1 MSPTLEAKNNHP
13 TEDVAELVAT
23 LYTEQ
28 DGEPW
33 GVWCHGHQDKA
44 AFLRKANE
52 VIKAVQYLYV
62 SLDEV
67 EHSYAH
73 LDKSLPSDC
82 QMLISTPDHPDSFP
96 ITWVKGEHLVY
107 TREKYT
113 GHYQVPKLQENQT
126 YYCTENGH
134 GNCQIKVVEENN
146 LTIRDTDDLV
156 IEREYS
162 KEDVA
167 SCCGGEVGIW
177 DNASDLDVPFE
188 FQFVPAQ

>member
-1 MSPTLEAKNNHP
+1 MFPIIEEKNNRT
-13 TEDVAELVAT
+13 TEDVADLVAT

-28 DGEPW
+28 DDEPW

-44 AFLRKANE
+44 AFLLEANK
-52 VIKAVQYLYV
+52 VIRAVKYLFV
-62 SLDEV
+62 SVNEV
-67 EHSYAH
+67 EHGYAH
-73 LDKSLPSDC
+73 IDKSLPSEF

-96 ITWVKGEHLVY
+96 ITLVKGEHFVY

-113 GHYQVPKLQENQT
+113 GHYQVPKLQEHQA
-126 YYCTENGH
+126 YYCAENGH

-146 LTIRDTDDLV
+146 LTVRDNDNLI

-162 KEDVA
+162 KADVA

-177 DNASDLDVPFE
+177 DDERDLDVPFDL
-188 FQFVPAQ
+188 QFVPAQ